1 MLQQDKNR
9 LLPQVKQE
17 EADRDN
23 CNLDLKVEVN
33 ISSGCSLS
41 PGEWLQ
47 GLFITFTANSAS
59 SQWTYFVFSGRKRQ
73 ASSSESNESE

>member
-1 MLQQDKNR
+1 MLQQDENR

-23 CNLDLKVEVN
+23 CDLDLKVEVN

-47 GLFITFTANSAS
+47 DLTFTADSAS
-59 SQWTYFVFSGRKRQ
+59 SQWTPVEGADKL
-73 ASSSESNESE
+73 AA